1 MTAPR
6 PARPQDLEPACALLS
21 DAGLPL
27 AGVDVHFAA
36 FRVLDAPDG
45 TIAGLV
51 GAERYDGAWLLRSLV
66 VHPARRGRGHGSAL
80 VSSILAEA
88 RRAGANDIF
97 LLTTDAQ
104 PFFAAHGFAEVP
116 RDSAPAPM
124 WGSAELRGACPDSAT
139 LMALEDPR

>member
-45 TIAGLV
+45 TIAGV
-51 GAERYDGAWLLRSLV
+51 
-66 VHPARRGRGHGSAL
+66 
-80 VSSILAEA
+80 
-88 RRAGANDIF
+88 AG
-97 LLTTDAQ
+97 
-104 PFFAAHGFAEVP
+104 AEVP

-124 WGSAELRGACPDSAT
+124 WGSAELRGACPDTAT